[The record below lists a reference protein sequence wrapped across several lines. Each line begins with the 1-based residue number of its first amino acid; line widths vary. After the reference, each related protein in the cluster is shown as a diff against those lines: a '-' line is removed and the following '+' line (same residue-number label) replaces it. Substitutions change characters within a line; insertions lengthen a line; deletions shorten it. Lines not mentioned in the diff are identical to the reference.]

1 MQETYNFD
9 DSKIIYLF
17 RHGETNWNVE
27 DRVMGQ
33 LEGIETKFTNKGYK
47 QIKEISETIKE
58 KNVEVIYCSDFQ
70 RAYETAV
77 IANEKLRVP
86 IFPEK
91 KLRGLN
97 MGKYQG
103 LFFEDFINRRE
114 VIESF
119 KNYDLK
125 IGGGESINELNARI
139 YNFIK
144 NIVKNTK
151 YQRIAIITHSAVISN
166 LRSYLSKSNY
176 ISLSECSLLYKNNK
190 LLVTGY
196 KCNK

>member
-1 MQETYNFD
+1 
-9 DSKIIYLF
+9 
-17 RHGETNWNVE
+17 
-27 DRVMGQ
+27 MGQ

-47 QIKEISETIKE
+47 QIKAISQKIEE

-70 RAYETAV
+70 RAYETAL

-103 LFFEDFINRRE
+103 LLFEDFINRKE
-114 VIESF
+114 VIECF
-119 KNYDLK
+119 RNYDLK

-139 YNFIK
+139 FNFIK
-144 NIVKNTK
+144 NIVKNNN

-166 LRSYLSKSNY
+166 LRAYLSKSNY
-176 ISLSECSLLYKNNK
+176 LSLMECSLLYKNNE
-190 LLVTGY
+190 LLVTKY
-196 KCNK
+196 VCNK

>member
-1 MQETYNFD
+1 MQIMYNCD
-9 DSKIIYLF
+9 DSRIIYLF

-47 QIKEISETIKE
+47 QIKAISKKIEE

-70 RAYETAV
+70 RAYETAL

-103 LFFEDFINRRE
+103 LLFEDFINRKE
-114 VIESF
+114 VIECF
-119 KNYDLK
+119 RNYDLK

-139 YNFIK
+139 FNFIK
-144 NIVKNTK
+144 NIVKNNN

-166 LRSYLSKSNY
+166 LRAYLSKSNY
-176 ISLSECSLLYKNNK
+176 LSLMECSLLYKNNE
-190 LLVTGY
+190 LLVTKY
-196 KCNK
+196 VCNK

>member
-47 QIKEISETIKE
+47 QIKEISEKIKE

-103 LFFEDFINRRE
+103 LLLEDFINRRE
-114 VIESF
+114 VIECF

-139 YNFIK
+139 SNFIV

-166 LRSYLSKSNY
+166 LRAYLSKSNY
-176 ISLSECSLLYKNNK
+176 ISLRECSLLYKNNK

-196 KCNK
+196 ECNK

>member
-86 IFPEK
+86 IFSEK
-91 KLRGLN
+91 N
-97 MGKYQG
+97 
-103 LFFEDFINRRE
+103 
-114 VIESF
+114 
-119 KNYDLK
+119 
-125 IGGGESINELNARI
+125 
-139 YNFIK
+139 
-144 NIVKNTK
+144 
-151 YQRIAIITHSAVISN
+151 
-166 LRSYLSKSNY
+166 
-176 ISLSECSLLYKNNK
+176 
-190 LLVTGY
+190 
-196 KCNK
+196 